1 MRFSGL
7 RSTVLAALLL
17 EPVVGLETAVWASD
31 APVSNTLPADSAAA
45 AAISSVALEPAAV
58 HALRWAFYAPNGY
71 RWEYSGILVM
81 RDGEVMN
88 NAFPRTLKRLDAVP
102 MDATQQLNPGDTL
115 VGLYHTHPCKP
126 KQYLSAYYSPQDLI
140 SVFFYH
146 VPSFIL
152 DECTGDVHE
161 FDPLTDQVRG
171 SGRTLTITQ
180 SNGISRVVHLPA
192 GRVVGNIGDRGPDL
206 SAIEALVGK
215 TLYE

>member
-1 MRFSGL
+1 MQALDPAPHRSSLMRFPGSRMGAL
-7 RSTVLAALLL
+7 ALLIA
-17 EPVVGLETAVWASD
+17 TAV
-31 APVSNTLPADSAAA
+31 PVTAVAAETTGD
-45 AAISSVALEPAAV
+45 ALESAAV

-71 RWEYSGILVM
+71 RWEYSGILVL

-102 MDATQQLNPGDTL
+102 MNATEELTPGDTL
-115 VGLYHTHPCKP
+115 VGLYHTHPCKS
-126 KQYLSAYYSPQDLI
+126 KQFLSGYYSPQDLI
-140 SVFFYH
+140 SVFYYH

-161 FDPLTDQVRG
+161 FDPLADQVRS
-171 SGRTLTITQ
+171 SGRIVKITQ
-180 SNGISRVVHLPA
+180 LNGSSRVVHLPA

-206 SAIEALVGK
+206 SEIEDLVGR